1 MKRLIL
7 IWMLLSSVIATS
19 PGNKETVID
28 QPEEIEVKLDN
39 LAVSL
44 DSIKTILDESN

>member
-1 MKRLIL
+1 MKKVILLLIL
-7 IWMLLSSVIATS
+7 LSYVMVTS
-19 PGNKETVID
+19 SGNRELVKDNPVDIK
-28 QPEEIEVKLDN
+28 VKLDN

>member
-7 IWMLLSSVIATS
+7 ILMLLSSVIATS
-19 PGNKETVID
+19 PGSKETVIHE
-28 QPEEIEVKLDN
+28 PEEIEVKLDN

-44 DSIKTILDESN
+44 DSIKTY